1 MQKFI
6 ISLAKLVGGA
16 LVVSSTILWALSY
29 FEVDIS
35 GVMSFFGVNQTLLG
49 GITLTGIVTWL
60 NFFYTKLM
68 QLQTISIIQQYSSA
82 SINQSVLTQQELDRV
97 LVKFSDVEQQLIKDH
112 ASQKAIKTLLLLH
125 TEFESIL
132 AKKNETSELLSDE
145 VKTQIK
151 LWNRKRASVEELI
164 KREII

>member
-6 ISLAKLVGGA
+6 IKLAKIVGGM
-16 LVVSSTILWALSY
+16 LVVCSTILWALSY
-29 FEVDIS
+29 FEVDVS
-35 GVMSFFGVNQTLLG
+35 GVMKFFGVNQTLLG

-68 QLQTISIIQQYSSA
+68 QLQTISIIQQFSKT

-97 LVKFSDVEQQLIKDH
+97 LVKFTEVEQQLIKDH
-112 ASQKAIKTLLLLH
+112 VNQKTMKTLLLLH
-125 TEFESIL
+125 TEFEGIL
-132 AKKNETSELLSDE
+132 AKKNMTSEILDSDT
-145 VKTQIK
+145 KQLIK
-151 LWNRKRASVEELI
+151 LWDRKRASVEEMI